1 MRNGWTRC
9 AALAWIRWEA
19 KVPKPVISIVDDNES
34 AREGTVDL
42 VEAMGFAA
50 KAFPSAQDFLL
61 SNHPHGTSCLIA
73 DMRMPQMS
81 GLELHTRLVESGTA
95 IPTILITA

>member
-1 MRNGWTRC
+1 
-9 AALAWIRWEA
+9 
-19 KVPKPVISIVDDNES
+19 
-34 AREGTVDL
+34 
-42 VEAMGFAA
+42 MGFAA
-50 KAFPSAQDFLL
+50 KAFPSAQDFLQ

-95 IPTILITA
+95 IPTILITAFPNERDRVRARQAGVICYLAKPFNDEELLSCVRSALASRGAG